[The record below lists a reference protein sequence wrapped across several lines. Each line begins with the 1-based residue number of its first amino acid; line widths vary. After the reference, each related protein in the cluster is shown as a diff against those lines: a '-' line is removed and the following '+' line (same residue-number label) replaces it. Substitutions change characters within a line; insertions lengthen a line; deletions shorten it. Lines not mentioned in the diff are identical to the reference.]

1 MEKTVELKINPM
13 RVITTL
19 VSLAAFIGVVVGVAN
34 WVFRAEVSHEVTVEH
49 DDNIDKLTTIV
60 DQLNTQQQFERK
72 LWGDSYEQRIS
83 EILEEEPNNTE

>member
-1 MEKTVELKINPM
+1 MEKTVELKISPM
-13 RVITTL
+13 RVMTFVITA
-19 VSLAAFIGVVVGVAN
+19 AAFIGVIVGVSH
-34 WVFRAEVSHEVTVEH
+34 WVFRAEVSH
-49 DDNIDKLTTIV
+49 DNTDKLTNIV